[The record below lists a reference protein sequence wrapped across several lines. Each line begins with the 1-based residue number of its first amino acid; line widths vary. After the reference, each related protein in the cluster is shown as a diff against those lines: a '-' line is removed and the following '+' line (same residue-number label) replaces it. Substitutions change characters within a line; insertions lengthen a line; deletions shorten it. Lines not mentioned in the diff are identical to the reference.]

1 MEGRGFYIFCHVKEA
16 EEAEKAMWGGHWHGN
31 C

>member
-16 EEAEKAMWGGHWHGN
+16 EEAEKAMWGHWHGN

>member
-16 EEAEKAMWGGHWHGN
+16 EEAGKAMWGLWHGN